1 MHVEHEKKIKWF
13 LRSLMFF
20 MIYMLVIGVL
30 LVISLFTDKFVEPMK
45 LLLYFG
51 NVGSFGLSFY
61 IMKQGRSLKKSKL
74 FWMGIVV
81 LLINAYCI
89 ISFHIF

>member
-1 MHVEHEKKIKWF
+1 MEHEKKIKWF

-20 MIYMLVIGVL
+20 MVYMLMIGVL
-30 LVISLFTDKFVEPMK
+30 LVVSFFTDRYVEPMK

-51 NVGSFGLSFY
+51 NVGSFGLSFC
-61 IMKQGRSLKKSKL
+61 IMKQGRYLKKRKL
-74 FWMGIVV
+74 FWMGFVV